1 MKKIGLIFIC
11 ALMSFFSA
19 QAEFTIDYSAELIGN
34 AGSGN
39 FAPHYIASNVH
50 GVITQSNSCLL
61 KLDLHRDLDLS
72 KRFSWGFGASTV
84 DGFASA
90 TDYSVY
96 DVENKELTTRAV
108 RPEMFVRQ
116 ELYLDLK
123 YRSIFLTLGA
133 KELNSKMLNSRLS
146 SGDLTISSN
155 ARPVPGIR
163 AGFVDPQNIPFTNG
177 WVQISG
183 EIGYYR
189 QTDNDWIRNHYNY
202 YNHAITVNHWLNY
215 KYCYLNTNPDKA
227 FSFTLG
233 LQASCQF
240 GGEIHYYNKGEL
252 TSTIDMSPTLG
263 TFFRTMVPGGG
274 GNVQGDQLFVEG
286 NHLGSIDLMGR
297 YRFKKG
303 TELKLYFQNPWEDGS
318 GLGKMNGFD
327 GLYGIEYKSASS
339 KGIVTG
345 AVVEWLEMM
354 NQGGSVIYVPQ
365 DWEDLGIE
373 NQIQTPATGGDN
385 YYNNYCYY
393 SGYSNYGMSYGS
405 PLVKSPLY
413 NLDGHLKYTDN
424 RMRAIHAA
432 IEGRP
437 FNNWAYRIM
446 FSYTKSKGTIGVPIT
461 TPRENYSGMLECIYN
476 WKNVPGLDIKAQIGF
491 DKGELYGNNFG
502 ALLSVSYSGLLK
514 L

>member
-96 DVENKELTTRAV
+96 DIENKELTTRAV

-133 KELNSKMLNSRLS
+133 KEMNSKMLNSRLS

-461 TPRENYSGMLECIYN
+461 TPRANYSGMLECIYN

-491 DKGELYGNNFG
+491 DKGALYGNNFG

>member
-1 MKKIGLIFIC
+1 
-11 ALMSFFSA
+11 MSFFSA

-133 KELNSKMLNSRLS
+133 KEMNSKMLNSRLS

-461 TPRENYSGMLECIYN
+461 TPRANYSGMLECIYN

-491 DKGELYGNNFG
+491 DKGALYGNNFG